1 LDADRSM
8 KTILYVDDEAGLPA
22 GFPATAEG
30 LGFQIEQARSADA
43 ARDVLGEKQI
53 ALVILE
59 PLLEGGWEL
68 LGRLAAERRSAV
80 VLTRGDRSPQV
91 YGRALDLG
99 IREFL
104 CKPALRSELLE
115 CVLEIE
121 SRGSSEPLEP
131 VFVRQREDTTA
142 ATSSGRPG
150 GATHSGPLSAS
161 SLIALLV
168 ELRASGASGLLRIDK
183 ADDSLAVELR
193 NGSIVARSRSEE
205 EHLDEFLERTGRI
218 TARERGRL
226 LDAVEAGQA
235 SMRDVLIDQRFL
247 GEAEVEEVL
256 RDRAEERL
264 WVALAWTDGTYRFEP
279 DAPLDPRSSLEIER
293 EMSWLLYEA
302 VQKAPDGRAF
312 AAWLRSQR
320 DRIVVP
326 ATDRQG
332 RFVARFEKDE
342 GRELLKAISEE
353 RTVGDVLASGAIGE
367 RALYGL
373 VAAGWAECLEEIVPF
388 DGDSDGDGDCDVALA
403 ARPPVESAASA
414 GEPAP
419 APAPETAGS
428 IALAVA
434 SAPAAEVKKT
444 EAERALEAERW
455 FRDGKGFLATKRF
468 QQAAEA
474 FGMAAHLDP
483 GEGEYAA
490 HLGYSL
496 YLTNPKDTL
505 VERESLE
512 HIARGIKQSPSREL
526 SYVFLGRIFK
536 AKGDVEMAAKVF
548 RRALKIRPDCHPARQ
563 ELRLLEMRDAKKTSL
578 FGRLLE
584 K

>member
-1 LDADRSM
+1 M

-22 GFPATAEG
+22 GFPAMAKG
-30 LGFQIEQARSADA
+30 LGFQIEQASSADA
-43 ARDVLGEKQI
+43 ARDALSQKPI
-53 ALVILE
+53 DLVIIE
-59 PLLEGGWEL
+59 PLLAGGWEL
-68 LGRLAAERRSAV
+68 LGRLAAEQRGAI

-91 YGRALDLG
+91 YGRALELG

-104 CKPALRSELLE
+104 CKPALRAELLE

-121 SRGSSEPLEP
+121 RRGSGQPGEP
-131 VFVRQREDTTA
+131 VAENPRGDTA
-142 ATSSGRPG
+142 AASPSGRPDA
-150 GATHSGPLSAS
+150 ATHSGSISAS
-161 SLIALLV
+161 SLIALLM
-168 ELRASGASGLLRIDK
+168 ELRASAANGLLRIDK
-183 ADDSLAVELR
+183 GDDSLAVELR

-218 TARERGRL
+218 NARDRGRL
-226 LDAVEAGQA
+226 LDFVEAGQA
-235 SMRDVLIDQRFL
+235 SMRDVLIDKGFL
-247 GEAEVEEVL
+247 SEAEVEQVL
-256 RDRAEERL
+256 RERAEERL
-264 WVALAWTDGTYRFEP
+264 WLALAWTAGTYRFEP

-302 VQKAPDGRAF
+302 VQKAPDGSAF
-312 AAWLRSQR
+312 TAWLRSQR
-320 DRIVVP
+320 DRVVVP
-326 ATDRQG
+326 STDRQG

-342 GRELLKAISEE
+342 GRELLEAISEE
-353 RTVGDVLASGAIGE
+353 RTVGDLLASGAIGE

-373 VAAGWAECLEEIVPF
+373 VAAGWAECLEEIMPF
-388 DGDSDGDGDCDVALA
+388 DGEDDVAPA
-403 ARPPVESAASA
+403 AGAPLVSAASA
-414 GEPAP
+414 AKLVS
-419 APAPETAGS
+419 T
-428 IALAVA
+428 LARPSA
-434 SAPAAEVKKT
+434 SAAAPPPAAKVEKT

-455 FRDGKGFLATKRF
+455 FRDGKGFLAAKRF

-474 FGMAAHLDP
+474 FGMASHLDP

-505 VERESLE
+505 LERESLE

-563 ELRLLEMRDAKKTSL
+563 ELRLLELRDTKKTSL
-578 FGRLLE
+578 LGRLLE